1 MNALRFY
8 RLVRP
13 CFYPKY
19 SHLLSSL
26 PCDLRG
32 KHPLSL
38 HRNQQSWAYRPSS
51 TIPDA
56 ERIRRPR
63 SLAVEAPNAD
73 SVRYETLNNG
83 RIMKFTW
90 ANGET
95 AAFHAVWLRHNC
107 QCPNCVTSSNQ
118 KAINP
123 SVVNPKMSV
132 TSSSVSGVSKYMNV
146 FIIAITDR
154 VWDTR
159 CTVSPYVSIGDNLF
173 HKSTPIVGFP
183 SSLVDQFTGCDIF
196 HSLLL

>member
-1 MNALRFY
+1 MNASRFY

-13 CFYPKY
+13 CFY
-19 SHLLSSL
+19 SNHSRLLSSL
-26 PCDLRG
+26 PRDLRG
-32 KHPLSL
+32 KHSSL

-56 ERIRRPR
+56 DRIRRPR

-73 SVRYETLNNG
+73 SLRYETLNNG
-83 RIMKFTW
+83 RIMRFTW

-132 TSSSVSGVSKYMNV
+132 TSTSVSGLSY
-146 FIIAITDR
+146 
-154 VWDTR
+154 
-159 CTVSPYVSIGDNLF
+159 
-173 HKSTPIVGFP
+173 
-183 SSLVDQFTGCDIF
+183 
-196 HSLLL
+196 